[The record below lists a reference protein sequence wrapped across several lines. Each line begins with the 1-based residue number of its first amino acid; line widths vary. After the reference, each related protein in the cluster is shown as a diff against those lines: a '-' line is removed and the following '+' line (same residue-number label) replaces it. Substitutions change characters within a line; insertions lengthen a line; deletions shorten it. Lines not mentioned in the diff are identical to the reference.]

1 MEEEM
6 REGAQLKRVRI
17 MRKLEGIMKVLKH
30 KVKKTSCMLLVDV
43 SSGLILVKFPKFVAV
58 QGAICGVEVAKS

>member
-6 REGAQLKRVRI
+6 RERAQLKRAEIMRELERI
-17 MRKLEGIMKVLKH
+17 MEVLKH

-43 SSGLILVKFPKFVAV
+43 SSDFILVKFPKFVA
-58 QGAICGVEVAKS
+58 A